1 MGYIYFLIVTE
12 IIRTF
17 KKKFPSCW
25 ERKIFTMIK
34 NIVNFSK
41 DHIFSNIGDILKTK
55 HIAIRVKRCS
65 FCRYVCFSHFVSFS
79 KRSIWLKSTF
89 CSKKGICG
97 RIPFRSLPQPDRTI
111 RFCTIAKNRP
121 RLFFFGNKK
130 ATYIGHFVSKIRSI

>member
-1 MGYIYFLIVTE
+1 
-12 IIRTF
+12 
-17 KKKFPSCW
+17 
-25 ERKIFTMIK
+25 MIK

-121 RLFFFGNKK
+121 RLFFFLKQKSDVHWILRIQDTKYLGFE
-130 ATYIGHFVSKIRSI
+130 ADRVYPEGFAQLGSRHLVCTALAA